1 MDRALSAAS
10 REDATAQA
18 LAPLRNRSTETGLR
32 QKDRGGDSQSQVISP
47 PPESRRYAVRT
58 TDLPR
63 SEFAATCVGTKAA
76 MCPAR
81 PAYCVPHCQT
91 CIAAAERSMTYCINL

>member
-10 REDATAQA
+10 RADATAQA

-47 PPESRRYAVRT
+47 RLKAGDMRLEQQICRGLN
-58 TDLPR
+58 LPR
-63 SEFAATCVGTKAA
+63 RALERRRRC
-76 MCPAR
+76 AR
-81 PAYCVPHCQT
+81 PDQR
-91 CIAAAERSMTYCINL
+91 IASRIAKHVLRRLREA